1 MLARAKRL
9 LPLTLGGL
17 RGEHSLLSRWPS
29 SVSTRSGFWP
39 TLSGRSLVLYSQR
52 RRRLLVRWC
61 PRLARA
67 LLLLT
72 RRHPQL
78 ARRHPLLARANIIL
92 TRQRPL
98 LARALLLITR
108 RAFSLLAT
116 SIAAPASSTRMPASS
131 TRTRASSTH
140 TRASSLRRRTPGNS
154 PGVAAQRAPV
164 FILSICVLL
173 INY

>member
-108 RAFSLLAT
+108 RLSLLAT

-164 FILSICVLL
+164 FILSLCVLL

>member
-1 MLARAKRL
+1 MLPVDMLARAKRL

-17 RGEHSLLSRWPS
+17 RGEHLLLSRWPS

-108 RAFSLLAT
+108 RLSLLAT
-116 SIAAPASSTRMPASS
+116 SIAAPASSTRMPASFS
-131 TRTRASSTH
+131 RTRASSTH
-140 TRASSLRRRTPGNS
+140 TRASSLRRRIPENS
-154 PGVAAQRAPV
+154 PG
-164 FILSICVLL
+164 
-173 INY
+173 

>member
-9 LPLTLGGL
+9 LSLTLGGL

-108 RAFSLLAT
+108 RLSLLAT

-140 TRASSLRRRTPGNS
+140 TRASSLRRRIPENS

-164 FILSICVLL
+164 FILSLCVLL
-173 INY
+173 ICY

>member
-9 LPLTLGGL
+9 LSLTLGGL

-52 RRRLLVRWC
+52 RRRILVRWC

-78 ARRHPLLARANIIL
+78 ARRHPLLARENIIL

-108 RAFSLLAT
+108 RLSLLAT

-164 FILSICVLL
+164 FILSLCVLL
-173 INY
+173 ISY